1 MLLTSLFPL
10 YLLVEGLGAGVV
22 AAALTDR
29 LVMPSAARFC
39 TAAPL
44 FCPLRPRSR
53 GDSWPLCPI
62 DLQPDTKREGACL
75 HPIGA
80 LVQHDVHKRMYVP
93 LFINQKGAVWC
104 GKYENSNPASTLRGS
119 ENWTRS
125 GDRGNRIN
133 PGLRC
138 RTTCVYKGPMLLFSG
153 KLYTRSHILTATRG
167 RLTSYLTSTVEWKNW
182 AWRSL

>member
-44 FCPLRPRSR
+44 FCPLRPRLQGNS
-53 GDSWPLCPI
+53 SPLCLT

-75 HPIGA
+75 HPFGV
-80 LVQHDVHKRMYVP
+80 LVQRDVHKCMYVP
-93 LFINQKGAVWC
+93 VFINQKGAVWC
-104 GKYENSNPASTLRGS
+104 GKYENSNPAFRLRGS
-119 ENWTRS
+119 EN
-125 GDRGNRIN
+125 
-133 PGLRC
+133 
-138 RTTCVYKGPMLLFSG
+138 
-153 KLYTRSHILTATRG
+153 
-167 RLTSYLTSTVEWKNW
+167 
-182 AWRSL
+182 